1 MCVGFIFSLE
11 MYKYAVVFIHSMKKD
26 IEIKRYSPKYNEGL
40 NAEQIKERQEN
51 KLDNRTKL
59 VVGKSYTE
67 IIFTN
72 VLSLFNITLFVIAG
86 IMIAFGLYKQ
96 LFFLIVLIP
105 NIIIGLVQDIKSR
118 KLMGKLK
125 VMTAPKVTVVRCG
138 EEKVINSS
146 NVLLDEIL
154 ILKSSNQICVDG
166 EVVEGTVTV
175 DESLLTGESVK
186 IVKNVGDTVYSGSY
200 VVSGKCYIRAD
211 KIGEESYAS
220 TLSNKA
226 KKFKRS
232 NSQILKSLKK
242 LFKIIGSVV
251 YVMAA
256 FMIITFIIQKRD
268 VTPDLVGQVAGSLVS
283 MIPSGLYLLTSVAL
297 TLAVGSLAKKQA
309 QVQDFYSVEML
320 ARVNLLC
327 VDKTGTITDGTM
339 LVKKVIP
346 TSLGDSEKAIGQIV
360 ANVLAATQDEN
371 LTAVALKKYFTAKP
385 NMEAKTVLPFN
396 SENKYS
402 AVAFDKDWTYAM
414 GAFEVLPITNKDEI
428 KDKVDEYA
436 SKGNRVLVLTRGKEV
451 LKNNKIT
458 GKVEAIALIIL
469 EDHIR
474 DNAPETFEWFSKN
487 KVAVKVISG
496 DNAMAVSEIAKN
508 AGVKDAEKYISL
520 AGKSLEE
527 TYKLAKQYTVFG
539 RVTPEQKETLV
550 KAFKDAKKTVAM
562 TGDGVNDILALKRAD
577 CSIAMAS
584 GADAARNVSHIVLL
598 DNNFDHLPEVVA
610 EGRRVVNN
618 LQRTSSI
625 FLVKTFFAM
634 FLTLLFTLVSAFSG
648 KDIAYPFSTM
658 NMYPWEI
665 VAIGIAAFFLAL
677 QPNKEIIKGKFLKN
691 IFKKSLPAA
700 AMMVSSVLI
709 VFLFHI
715 LDKNQVCYFGL
726 DDYQA
731 TTYLAAIVFN
741 ILSLVVLYRISS
753 PLDKYRRWV
762 LVGISAVV
770 ILLIVYEAIVSFN
783 SDYNTWLKG
792 WSLINIYFPSIS
804 KMGYV
809 VGAIA
814 VLVPFFVYTGACEV
828 HDLVKKGY
836 EKNDKSK

>member
-1 MCVGFIFSLE
+1 
-11 MYKYAVVFIHSMKKD
+11 MKKD
-26 IEIKRYSPKYNEGL
+26 IEIKRYNPKFNEGL
-40 NAEQIKERQEN
+40 NVEQVKERQEN

-86 IMIAFGLYKQ
+86 ILIAYGLYKQ
-96 LFFLIVLIP
+96 LFFMIVLIP

-125 VMTAPKVTVVRCG
+125 VMTSPKVTVVRSG

-146 NVLLDEIL
+146 NVLLDDIL

-166 EVVEGTVTV
+166 EVVEGSVTV

-200 VVSGKCYIRAD
+200 VVSGKCYVRAD
-211 KIGEESYAS
+211 KIGENSYAS
-220 TLSNKA
+220 SLSNKA

-232 NSQILKSLKK
+232 NSEILKSLKK
-242 LFKIIGSVV
+242 LFKIIGFIV
-251 YVMAA
+251 YGMAI
-256 FMIITFIIQKRD
+256 FMIATMLIQWSNQGKELSID
-268 VTPDLVGQVAGSLVS
+268 LFTPDLVGQIAGSLVS

-297 TLAVGSLAKKQA
+297 TLAVGTLAKKQA

-327 VDKTGTITDGTM
+327 VDKTGTITDGSM
-339 LVKKVIP
+339 FVKKVMP

-360 ANVLAATQDEN
+360 ANLLAATQDEN
-371 LTAVALKKYFTAKP
+371 LTAIALKKYFTAAP
-385 NMEAKTVLPFN
+385 NKEAKTVLPFT

-402 AVAFDKDWTYAM
+402 AVEFDKDYTYAM

-428 KDKVDEYA
+428 KDTVEEYA
-436 SKGNRVLVLTRGKEV
+436 SKGNRVLILTRGKGV
-451 LKNNKIT
+451 LKNGKVV

-474 DNAPETFEWFSKN
+474 DNAPETFEWFNKN

-508 AGVKDAEKYISL
+508 AGVKDAEKYVSL

-634 FLTLLFTLVSAFSG
+634 FLTLLFTLISVFTG
-648 KDIAYPFSTM
+648 KQMTYPFSTM

-700 AMMVSSVLI
+700 AMMISSVLI

-715 LDKNQVCYFGL
+715 LDIYKVGYFGL

-731 TTYLAAIVFN
+731 TAYLAAIVFN
-741 ILSLVVLYRISS
+741 LLSLVVLYRISS
-753 PLDKYRRWV
+753 PLDKYRKWV
-762 LVGISAVV
+762 LIGISAVV

-783 SDYNTWLKG
+783 SDYNTWFKG

-814 VLVPFFVYTGACEV
+814 LVVPFFVYTGACEI

-836 EKNDKSK
+836 EKNDKNK